1 MSMASVGA
9 YSGRPPNSA
18 SADVAAEY
26 WLDVDDWRPIQRF
39 EGPPVGARSKRRDA
53 LWLPSLGTPRCPL
66 WVISRHFSRNLPH
79 RIALG

>member
-9 YSGRPPNSA
+9 YSGRPPIQA

-39 EGPPVGARSKRRDA
+39 EGPPVGGTLKTSRRA
-53 LWLPSLGTPRCPL
+53 VASEPRNTTM
-66 WVISRHFSRNLPH
+66 S
-79 RIALG
+79 ALGH